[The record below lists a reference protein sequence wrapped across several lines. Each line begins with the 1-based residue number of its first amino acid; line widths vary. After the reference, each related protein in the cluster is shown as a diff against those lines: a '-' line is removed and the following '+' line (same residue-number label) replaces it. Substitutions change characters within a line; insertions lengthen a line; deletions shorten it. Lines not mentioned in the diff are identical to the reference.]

1 MVSLLQ
7 EEMFTLPAFTVV
19 FLLKTGRRLIQLV
32 NNTQNGALI
41 VFMLLIT
48 KTENSFYTMPKS

>member
-7 EEMFTLPAFTVV
+7 EELITRLAFTAE
-19 FLLKTGRRLIQLV
+19 FLLKTGRRMTQLG
-32 NNTQNGALI
+32 NCTQNGVRI

-48 KTENSFYTMPKS
+48 KA

>member
-7 EEMFTLPAFTVV
+7 EEIITRPAFTAE
-19 FLLKTGRRLIQLV
+19 FLLKTGRRLTQIG
-32 NNTQNGALI
+32 NGTQNGVRI

-48 KTENSFYTMPKS
+48 KA